1 MKDVKISK
9 AGVDAARQSGLTTNE
24 YVYLSY
30 LSSFSDGSNQ
40 RIEKIAELFNISA
53 IRIRQYNAKL
63 RRLNL
68 LENDKYNKCVTPKGK
83 ALAAV
88 SLKSDKFYFYVKF
101 PFKDNLG
108 SMNNNLTY
116 YLVSQMI
123 KNSRQ
128 TLSLNGISYKAYT
141 SENDVMLF
149 FVNQIVSVLGLSPST
164 ARTILNE
171 LVANNYLIVNGNY
184 LIDTEFAIIPIAF
197 PAQQLVATPAQNT
210 KFLVNDILDIVNN
223 QFNEIERKQLI
234 ELLLNGENRTFKA
247 VKKESSTTEWFYDYP
262 LLDLPILSRE
272 NENGLKNPLH
282 CFLIDATFTENDKQV
297 FYSFWQNLV
306 KDFNKEDRR
315 NTEYHFNGLAKKG
328 VKRVD
333 GLIDYIV
340 EKYKDEN
347 GTDGISEFEF

>member
-9 AGVDAARQSGLTTNE
+9 AGVDAAKQNGLTTNE

-68 LENDKYNKCVTPKGK
+68 LENDKYNKCVTSKGK
-83 ALAAV
+83 SLASV

-101 PFKDNLG
+101 PFKGNLG

-116 YLVSQMI
+116 CLVSQMI
-123 KNSRQ
+123 KNSKQ
-128 TLSLNGISYKAYT
+128 TLFVNGVSYKAYT

-149 FVNQIVSVLGLSPST
+149 FANQIVSFLGLSPST

-171 LVANNYLIVNGNY
+171 LVANNYLIINGNY

-197 PAQQLVATPAQNT
+197 PVQQLVAIPAQNT
-210 KFLVNDILDIVNN
+210 KFSVNDILNIVNN
-223 QFNEIERKQLI
+223 QFGKADRERLI
-234 ELLLNGENRTFKA
+234 ELLLNGENQAFN
-247 VKKESSTTEWFYDYP
+247 VDKKQSNTTDWFYNYP

-272 NENGLKNPLH
+272 NENGRKNPLH
-282 CFLIDATFTENDKQV
+282 CFLIDATFSKNDKQV

-306 KDFNKEDRR
+306 KDFNKEDRK

-328 VKRVD
+328 VKSVD